1 MDLYV
6 YYRVRDE
13 DAERLLPRVR
23 ALQAALA
30 AAHGVAPQLKRR
42 PGSTDGMQTWME
54 VYPATAAGFTDALA
68 QAVSTPDLAADLG
81 ALIAGPRHTEV
92 FTDIP
97 SCA

>member
-13 DAERLLPRVR
+13 DADRLLPRVR

-30 AAHGVAPQLKRR
+30 AAHAVAPQLKRR
-42 PGSTDGMQTWME
+42 PGSTDGVQTWME
-54 VYPATAAGFTDALA
+54 VYPATAAGFADALA
-68 QAVSTPDLAADLG
+68 QAVASADHADLG

>member
-13 DAERLLPRVR
+13 DADRLLPRVR
-23 ALQAALA
+23 ALQAELA

-42 PGSTDGMQTWME
+42 PGSTDGVQTWME
-54 VYPATAAGFTDALA
+54 VYPATAAGFADTLA
-68 QAVSTPDLAADLG
+68 QAVVAADLG
-81 ALIAGPRHTEV
+81 ALLAGPRHTEV

-97 SCA
+97 PCA